1 METLADFR
9 NIHQGAT
16 VVVCGCGE
24 SLNELT
30 ETAGFITIGVNDVG
44 RRFDPNY
51 LVVVNPRNQF
61 SGDRFNY
68 VESSKASYL
77 FTQLDLGLSREN
89 VIRFDLGAHGGT
101 DLSDPNVLHYTQ
113 NSPYVALCLAVHMGA
128 RRIGVIGVDFT
139 DHHFFASTGR
149 HALEPQLTLID
160 EQYRLLYESISAS
173 GVEVFN
179 LSSTSRLTAFPKMS
193 LTEFS
198 TSVTVPAAATPKDIT
213 SKKIFFINYKFLSC
227 GEVFTDGLRNAA
239 RSLGLSFQDA
249 YWDDGQLPA
258 KIQQFGPDWLFVV
271 HGRRFV
277 ERWRGSFPGV
287 KKAVWLLDEPY
298 EVDDTS
304 NWSTEFDAVYLND
317 PSTIHRHRNA
327 RYLPVAYDPDVH
339 HENDHNRNYQVGF
352 IGGHNNARERYLS
365 ALQEAGLLSYVV
377 GGPWRSSA
385 LRSLCLSPNI
395 PASATADLYRQTR
408 IVVNL
413 FREVHHFNEHGVQP
427 FSMNPRV
434 YEAMACGAVVVSET
448 RSELSTV
455 FPDVPLFSND
465 VELVHTVSSLMRS
478 DEAYSA
484 VKRACREKLAAH
496 SYRERLLHVLTTLDS
511 PATASVKPK
520 PRQEATMTS
529 VHIPSLSVSGWT
541 TCGEV
546 VESAREN
553 DFALYKA
560 ADGGPGTE
568 QGLASDRA
576 YRDVELEFDLNMA
589 ADACFIAKLRQA
601 GQFDQMTN
609 SYHLLCHPRHTYLAR
624 HHHVFQNVQLKREQW
639 QHIKLRCY
647 GNEIRLEV
655 DGLVVARIVD
665 EQLKEGYCF
674 IGVKSGRVW
683 LRNLSL
689 RELTKDDP
697 EVQQEHDDAIR
708 NGIPGYTVLHTTAVN
723 DPPLVSII
731 TTVYDRISLLAA
743 CLRSVRELQFRDFEH
758 IIVSDHPPPP
768 VVDGLVTL
776 VRTAAND
783 GATYANLSERA
794 NNWGIAPASVGL
806 YLARGRY
813 VCFLSDDNGYT
824 PDHFEPLVKVLD
836 ENDDIAFAYSSCQY
850 AGRLVLRNSTPL
862 PGGIDLGQPLFRKE
876 IFDRY
881 MPGKLPFDMMAWDW
895 YMIETF
901 MRHGLKWRHVDRASF
916 LFRLAACNGRA

>member
-1 METLADFR
+1 MKTLAEFR
-9 NIHQGAT
+9 NLHQGST
-16 VVVCGCGE
+16 IVVCGCGE

-30 ETAGFITIGVNDVG
+30 EPAQFFTIGVNDVG
-44 RRFDPNY
+44 RRFDPDY

-77 FTQLDLGLSREN
+77 FTQLDLGLSHEN
-89 VIRFDLGAHGGT
+89 VVRFDLGTHGGT

-139 DHHFFASTGR
+139 DHHFFAPTGR
-149 HALEPQLTLID
+149 HALEPQLALID
-160 EQYRLLYESISAS
+160 KQYTRLYEAISAL

-193 LTEFS
+193 LTDFS
-198 TSVTVPAAATPKDIT
+198 VSAAATPQHVA
-213 SKKIFFINYKFLSC
+213 SKRLFFINYRFLSC

-239 RSLGLSFQDA
+239 RSLGLAFQDA
-249 YWDDGQLPA
+249 YWDDEQLPA
-258 KIQQFGPDWLFVV
+258 KVQQFSPDWLFVV

-304 NWSTEFDAVYLND
+304 SWSNEFDAVYLND

-327 RYLPVAYDPDVH
+327 HYLPVAYDPHVH
-339 HENDHNRNYQVGF
+339 HENGHSRNYQVGF
-352 IGGHNNARERYLS
+352 IGGHNNARERYLL

-413 FREVHHFNEHGVQP
+413 FREVHHFNERGVQP

-434 YEAMACGAVVVSET
+434 YEALACGAVVVSET
-448 RSELSTV
+448 RSELATV

-465 VELVHTVSSLMRS
+465 VELVHTVNNLVQS

-484 VKRACREKLAAH
+484 VKKACREKLAAH
-496 SYRERLLHVLTTLDS
+496 SYRERLLHVLATLDS
-511 PATASVKPK
+511 PAAASVKPK

-529 VHIPSLSVSGWT
+529 VHTSSLSLSGWT
-541 TCGEV
+541 ACGDV
-546 VESAREN
+546 VESARDN
-553 DFALYKA
+553 DFVLYKA
-560 ADGGPGTE
+560 VDDGPGTE
-568 QGLASDRA
+568 RGLASDRA
-576 YRDVELEFDLNMA
+576 YRDVELEFDLKLA
-589 ADACFIAKLRQA
+589 ADTCFIAKLRQA
-601 GQFDQMTN
+601 GQLDQKTN
-609 SYHLLCHPRHTYLAR
+609 SYHLFCHPRHTYFAR
-624 HHHVFQNVQLKREQW
+624 HHHVLQNVQLKREQW

-647 GNEIRLEV
+647 GNELRLEV
-655 DGLVVARIVD
+655 DGQVVARIVD
-665 EQLKEGYCF
+665 EHLKKGYCF
-674 IGVKSGRVW
+674 VGVKSGRAW
-683 LRNLSL
+683 LRNLNL
-689 RELTKDDP
+689 RELAAGDP
-697 EVQQEHDDAIR
+697 VVQQVDDAAIR
-708 NGIPGYTVLHTTAVN
+708 NSIPGYTVLHTTAVN
-723 DPPLVSII
+723 EPPLVSII
-731 TTVYDRISLLAA
+731 TTVYDRVSLLAA

-758 IIVSDHPPPP
+758 IIVSDHPPAP
-768 VVDGLVTL
+768 VVDGILTL
-776 VRTAAND
+776 VRTAATD

-794 NNWGIAPASVGL
+794 NNWGIAPASAGL
-806 YLARGRY
+806 HLARGRY

-824 PDHFEPLVKVLD
+824 PDHFEPLVNVLN

-850 AGRLVLRNSTPL
+850 AGRLILRNSTPL

-881 MPGKLPFDMMAWDW
+881 LPGKLPFDMMAWDW
-895 YMIETF
+895 HMIETF

-916 LFRLAACNGRA
+916 LFRLAACSGRA